1 MIPTFS
7 KLIVG
12 CYGFYPKKNITLF
25 YRLKAFD
32 VKVILYGAQLRL
44 WFVRVVTY
52 VGMWAGM
59 YGCHTLT
66 DILAC
71 ALYVFPL
78 VQLHQGVGVGVGRMD
93 TLDRLSVQPGGGW
106 VCIGPRTNSLIGLTL
121 SPFSTEKTESQWG

>member
-12 CYGFYPKKNITLF
+12 CYGFSPKKNITLF
-25 YRLKAFD
+25 YRLKAFN
-32 VKVILYGAQLRL
+32 VKVISYGAQLRL

-66 DILAC
+66 DILAY

-78 VQLHQGVGVGVGRMD
+78 VQLPQGVGVGGRANGYAG
-93 TLDRLSVQPGGGW
+93 Q
-106 VCIGPRTNSLIGLTL
+106 TL
-121 SPFSTEKTESQWG
+121 SPTWWWVGVD